1 MTLTCKKNKNPR
13 LITGND
19 TCVEKSKIKNESGT
33 YRGHLKKGKFDGK
46 GRFTWKD
53 RSTYLGQWKK
63 GKFDGKGEFKDS
75 INGDIKSGI
84 WKKHKID
91 GPGKWTYYKY
101 NKKSKKNKRVISGH
115 WNGNGVVNGKC
126 AKEYPLVKY
135 VGDCKN
141 NAGNGKG
148 TLTYKSGKVG
158 KGDIKDNDLNGKC
171 VIKYKDGG
179 VYKGTCKKG
188 QPQGKGKLTYKDGQI
203 NTGTYSNNNLNG
215 KCVKEFPSYTYKGNC
230 KDGYASGRGTQKHKN
245 GKVETG
251 IWEKGKLVST
261 NK

>member
-1 MTLTCKKNKNPR
+1 MTLTCKKNKNKPTR

-19 TCVEKSKIKNESGT
+19 TCVEKSKNKNTSGT

-75 INGDIKSGI
+75 INGAIKSGI
-84 WKKHKID
+84 WKKHKFD
-91 GPGKWTYYKY
+91 GPGKWTYYKN

-126 AKEYPLVKY
+126 AKEYSLVKY

-141 NAGNGKG
+141 NVGNGKG

-158 KGDIKDNDLNGKC
+158 KGDIKDNDLTGKC

-188 QPQGKGKLTYKDGQI
+188 QPQGKGKFTYKDGQI

-251 IWEKGKLVST
+251 IWKNGKLV
-261 NK
+261 